1 MKPYYERDGRDE
13 SGRFIRGHVQPKT
26 AEHRAAI
33 SRACRIAWGA
43 KRKRIPLGTV
53 GHKSSDGYRMVKV
66 AEGRWRGEHILAAER
81 ALGRALCD
89 GEVVHHIDMTR
100 DVNATDNLHVFQSK
114 AAHNRA
120 HASLN
125 ALVAGLLRDGIV
137 RFDRE
142 AGVYVR

>member
-13 SGRFIRGHVQPKT
+13 AGRFVRGHAQPKT
-26 AEHRAAI
+26 DAHRAAI
-33 SRACRIAWGA
+33 SRACRIAWGT
-43 KRKRIPLGTV
+43 KRKRIPLGAV
-53 GHKSSDGYRMVKV
+53 GHKSGGYQMVKV
-66 AEGRWRGEHILAAER
+66 SEGRWRGEHILAAER
-81 ALGRALCD
+81 ALGRRLAR

-100 DVNATDNLHVFQSK
+100 DGNASENLHVFASK
-114 AAHNRA
+114 AAHNKA

-125 ALVAGLLRDGIV
+125 ALVAGLLRDGVV